1 MANKKSRQGS
11 AKVSVKTKPKTPD
24 RHPSLPGI
32 KKVGWNQKATLRQNY
47 TTMKLVVDVN
57 DSLRTRANSAP
68 MLPDPAD
75 VPRAPAP
82 IDEIVP
88 EARYKFTPLQMM
100 FMNEIRPLI
109 RKYGDDCGRMAR
121 DRKLNQWQRTVPQ
134 IEKLVKHF
142 RETEAH
148 EAAKEAAENPPDDD
162 SADDV

>member
-1 MANKKSRQGS
+1 MANKKARQGA

-32 KKVGWNQKATLRQNY
+32 QKVGWNKSATLRQNY
-47 TTMKLVVDVN
+47 TKMKLVVDVN
-57 DSLRTRANSAP
+57 AAV

-75 VPRAPAP
+75 IPREQAP
-82 IDEIVP
+82 IEGIVP
-88 EARYKFTPLQMM
+88 EARFKFTPLQMM

-121 DRKLNQWQRTVPQ
+121 DRKLNQWQRTAPQ
-134 IEKLVKHF
+134 LERLVKHF
-142 RETEAH
+142 HETKAH
-148 EAAKEAAENPPDDD
+148 EAAKVAAENPADDD